1 MEDIV
6 LKKRTILVI
15 IITILMMIAE
25 IFFGFITN
33 SMALTADGFHMGT
46 HALAFIV
53 TLIVC
58 IVAIKNTG
66 KAKQINSLGGF
77 ISAVLLGLTALA
89 IIWES
94 LDRFITPIEISFEEA
109 ILVAVIGL
117 VVNLVCIFIMGGDCH
132 IHMDGKFS
140 HEHCHCSHCHE
151 KEEKEEEQT
160 NLNFKAAYMH
170 ILADILTSVMA
181 IIGLLLA
188 KYLDLKFLDPIIGY
202 IGGIIIIKWSI
213 DLIKASYKDVLP
225 LLERCYSLFTSNK

>member
-1 MEDIV
+1 MEDQV
-6 LKKRTILVI
+6 LKKRTIIVI
-15 IITILMMIAE
+15 IITVLMMIAE
-25 IFFGFITN
+25 IYFGIITN

-46 HALAFIV
+46 HTAAFVI
-53 TLIVC
+53 TLVVC
-58 IVAIKNTG
+58 TIAIKKAG
-66 KAKQINSLGGF
+66 KAEQVNAFGGL
-77 ISAVLLGLTALA
+77 ISAILLGLTALG

-94 LDRFITPIEISFEEA
+94 LDRFITPIEINFADA

-132 IHMDGKFS
+132 IHLDGDIN
-140 HEHCHCSHCHE
+140 HEHCHCSEQHE
-151 KEEKEEEQT
+151 KVKE

-188 KYLDLKFLDPIIGY
+188 KYFELQFLDPIIGY

-213 DLIKASYKDVLP
+213 DLIRSSYKILQP
-225 LLERCYSLFTSNK
+225 LIHR

>member
-1 MEDIV
+1 MEDNV

-15 IITILMMIAE
+15 IITVLMMVAE
-25 IFFGFITN
+25 IYFGFITN

-46 HALAFIV
+46 HTAAFMI

-58 IVAIKNTG
+58 TIAIRNAN
-66 KAKQINSLGGF
+66 KAEQVNAFGGL
-77 ISAVLLGLTALA
+77 ISAILLGITALG

-94 LDRFITPIEISFEEA
+94 LDRFITPIEISFQEA

-117 VVNLVCIFIMGGDCH
+117 IVNLVCIFIMGGDYH
-132 IHMDGKFS
+132 IHIDGDIN
-140 HEHCHCSHCHE
+140 HEHCHHHNDEVME
-151 KEEKEEEQT
+151 KVEE

-188 KYLDLKFLDPIIGY
+188 KYLGLQFLDPIIGY
-202 IGGIIIIKWSI
+202 VGGIIIIKWSLE
-213 DLIKASYKDVLP
+213 LIKSSYKVLKP
-225 LLERCYSLFTSNK
+225 LIRH